1 MLDWQDDA
9 LCAQTAPDMFTP
21 VTGESTTT
29 PKKIC
34 ALCTVRTQCLE
45 YALTHDVEG
54 IWGGTTRRERRKLTN
69 A

>member
-1 MLDWQDDA
+1 
-9 LCAQTAPDMFTP
+9 MFTP
-21 VTGESTTT
+21 VTGESTAT

-54 IWGGTTRRERRKLTN
+54 IWGGTTQRERRKLTN